1 MSVVAGPES
10 VRVVIDD
17 DGPGVPK
24 HERERVFERFAR
36 LDHARARGAGGAGL
50 GLALVKGIVERHRG
64 TVHIEDA
71 PIGGARLVV
80 ELPLAPAPIATI
92 ASSS

>member
-1 MSVVAGPES
+1 MVVAGPDT
-10 VRVVIDD
+10 VRVIVDD
-17 DGPGVPK
+17 DGPGIPA

-64 TVHIEDA
+64 SVHAEDA

-80 ELPLAPAPIATI
+80 ELPLARVSIATI
-92 ASSS
+92 AASS